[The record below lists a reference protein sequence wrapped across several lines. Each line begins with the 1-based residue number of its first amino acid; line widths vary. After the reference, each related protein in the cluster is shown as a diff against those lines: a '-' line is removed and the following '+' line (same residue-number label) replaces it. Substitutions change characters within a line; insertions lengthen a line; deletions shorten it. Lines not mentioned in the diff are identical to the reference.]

1 MDIPSKIEEL
11 IRERERKL
19 PLVSEMKGK
28 IAQAK
33 QVIEK
38 LETICEEAGLDQSDK
53 FRDLFEQNPDIAED
67 LRLINTK

>member
-28 IAQAK
+28 IAQ
-33 QVIEK
+33 
-38 LETICEEAGLDQSDK
+38 T
-53 FRDLFEQNPDIAED
+53 
-67 LRLINTK
+67 